1 MPLYIS
7 NCVLCFSNYVACV
20 LAYGCVSCC
29 PHFASPFF
37 SPQFQDLK
45 KAWEVARREVH
56 ESPEDAAWSDED
68 ADFSDY
74 VSGSDE
80 DEDPLVAQ

>member
-1 MPLYIS
+1 MFFK
-7 NCVLCFSNYVACV
+7 LCCLCSCIWLCLLLSSF
-20 LAYGCVSCC
+20 CVS
-29 PHFASPFF
+29 FF